1 MLVDTVQSAGSLS
14 GEIDKPVVDR
24 TGLDGTFDYTIE
36 WGGSWLRPL
45 TLNGAEVP
53 RPPDTLETT
62 FVQALKE
69 QLGLKLVPSRAPV
82 RTIVIDHVERPTEN

>member
-1 MLVDTVQSAGSLS
+1 MQLLADTVQLNGSGT

-24 TGLDGTFDYTIE
+24 TGLSGTFDYAVE
-36 WGGSWLRPL
+36 YS
-45 TLNGAEVP
+45 
-53 RPPDTLETT
+53 RPPGPLQPPSGNAPPQTETT
-62 FVQALKE
+62 FVQAVRQ